1 MIIGRTIPMKKKLF
15 FLFFMGLLINAC
27 TNTPEKNTTPMEESM
42 DAALQT
48 SWTKLISQFTTDEQ
62 LITNSWQ
69 QIRQHYTAKN
79 RAYHNLTHINN
90 MLQEAA
96 TFDEKITDK
105 AVVLLAIWF
114 HDIIYD
120 PMSKTN
126 EKDSAE
132 LAKEILSQTNLS
144 PERIQKC
151 YDLILL
157 TVKHQPALAAPLD
170 DKLLIDFDL
179 EILSRDW
186 ESYKIYSEQVRKE
199 YWMYP
204 APLFRSG
211 RKKAMGKFLE
221 RPTIYQTPFYQEVKE
236 GKARANIKREME
248 ELL

>member
-1 MIIGRTIPMKKKLF
+1 MNQSL
-15 FLFFMGLLINAC
+15 
-27 TNTPEKNTTPMEESM
+27 NT
-42 DAALQT
+42 A
-48 SWTKLISQFTTDEQ
+48 WTKLISQFTEDAQ
-62 LITNSWQ
+62 LITNTWQ
-69 QIRQHYTAKN
+69 QIQQHYTEDN

-96 TFDEKITDK
+96 KFDQKITDK
-105 AVVLLAIWF
+105 EVVLFAIWF

-120 PMSKTN
+120 PLSKTN

-132 LAKEILSQTNLS
+132 LAKKILSQTNLS

-157 TVKHQPALAAPLD
+157 TVKHQPEATAHLD
-170 DKLLIDFDL
+170 DKLLVDFDL

-186 ESYKIYSEQVRKE
+186 ANYKIYSEQVRKE

-204 APLFRSG
+204 APLFKSG

-221 RPTIYQTPFYQEVKE
+221 RSSIYQTPFYRETKE
-236 GKARANIKREME
+236 AKARENIKKEME

>member
-1 MIIGRTIPMKKKLF
+1 MKESLKK
-15 FLFFMGLLINAC
+15 
-27 TNTPEKNTTPMEESM
+27 
-42 DAALQT
+42 
-48 SWTKLISQFTTDEQ
+48 SWTKLIGQFTTDEQ
-62 LITNSWQ
+62 FISDTWQ
-69 QIRQHYTAKN
+69 QIEQYYTEEH

-90 MLQEAA
+90 MLEEAA
-96 TFDEKITDK
+96 QFDQKITDK
-105 AVVLLAIWF
+105 EVVLLAIWF

-126 EKDSAE
+126 EKDSAQ
-132 LAKEILSQTNLS
+132 LAKKILHQTSLS
-144 PERIQKC
+144 PARIQKC

-157 TVKHQPALAAPLD
+157 TVKHQPEETAPLD

-186 ESYKIYSEQVRKE
+186 ESYKVYSGQVRKE

-204 APLFRSG
+204 APLFKSG

-221 RPTIYQTPFYQEVKE
+221 RPTIYQTPFYQEAKE
-236 GKARANIKREME
+236 AKARANIKREME

>member
-1 MIIGRTIPMKKKLF
+1 M
-15 FLFFMGLLINAC
+15 NAHLKI
-27 TNTPEKNTTPMEESM
+27 E
-42 DAALQT
+42 
-48 SWTKLISQFTTDEQ
+48 WTKLISQFTTDQ
-62 LITNSWQ
+62 TLITNSWQ
-69 QIRQHYTAKN
+69 QIEQRYTEEN

-96 TFDEKITDK
+96 KFEAQLGDK
-105 AVVLLAIWF
+105 AVVLFAIWF

-120 PMSKTN
+120 PLSKTN

-132 LAKEILSQTNLS
+132 LAKKILSQTNLS
-144 PERIQKC
+144 PANIQKC

-157 TVKHQPALAAPLD
+157 TIKHQTDDHAHLD
-170 DKLLIDFDL
+170 SKLLVDFDL

-204 APLFRSG
+204 TPLFKNG

-221 RPTIYQTPFYQEVKE
+221 RPSIYQTLFYQEDKE
-236 GKARANIKREME
+236 GQARANIKREME

>member
-1 MIIGRTIPMKKKLF
+1 MKKKLT
-15 FLFFMGLLINAC
+15 LLLLISLLVTTC
-27 TNTPEKNTTPMEESM
+27 TNNSIEKITESM
-42 DAALQT
+42 DESLNIAWAE
-48 SWTKLISQFTTDEQ
+48 LIGQFTTNEQ
-62 LITNSWQ
+62 LIKNSWQ
-69 QIRQHYTAKN
+69 QIQQHYTEKN
-79 RAYHNLTHINN
+79 RAYHNLSHINN

-96 TFDEKITDK
+96 KFDQKIKDK
-105 AVVLLAIWF
+105 EVVLLAIWF

-120 PMSKTN
+120 PLSKTN

-132 LAKEILSQTNLS
+132 LAKKILRQTSLS

-157 TVKHQPALAAPLD
+157 TVKHQPEETAPLD

-186 ESYKIYSEQVRKE
+186 EHYKIYSEQIRQE

-204 APLFRSG
+204 TPAFKSG

-221 RPTIYQTPFYQEVKE
+221 RSTIYQTPFYRETKE
-236 GKARANIKREME
+236 AKARHNIKKEME
-248 ELL
+248 KLL

>member
-1 MIIGRTIPMKKKLF
+1 MKKQLLF
-15 FLFFMGLLINAC
+15 LCLIGLLINAC
-27 TNTPEKNTTPMEESM
+27 TNNSTEKITVEMKDSLKI
-42 DAALQT
+42 A
-48 SWTKLISQFTTDEQ
+48 WTKLIGQFTTDEQ
-62 LITNSWQ
+62 LITGTWQ
-69 QIRQHYTAKN
+69 QIEQHYTEDH

-90 MLQEAA
+90 MLEEAA
-96 TFDEKITDK
+96 QFDQKITDK
-105 AVVLLAIWF
+105 EVVLLAIWF

-120 PMSKTN
+120 PLSKNN

-132 LAKEILSQTNLS
+132 LAKKILSQTDLS

-157 TVKHQPALAAPLD
+157 TVKHQPEKTAPLD

-186 ESYKIYSEQVRKE
+186 ENYKTYSEQVRKE

-204 APLFRSG
+204 APLFKSG

-221 RPTIYQTPFYQEVKE
+221 RPTIYQTPFYQEAKE
-236 GKARANIKREME
+236 AKARNNIKREMK

>member
-1 MIIGRTIPMKKKLF
+1 MNQSL
-15 FLFFMGLLINAC
+15 
-27 TNTPEKNTTPMEESM
+27 NT
-42 DAALQT
+42 A
-48 SWTKLISQFTTDEQ
+48 WIKLISPFTDDTQ
-62 LITNSWQ
+62 LITETWQ
-69 QIRQHYTAKN
+69 QIQQHYTEKN

-96 TFDEKITDK
+96 KFDQKITDK
-105 AVVLLAIWF
+105 EVVLLAIWF

-120 PMSKTN
+120 PLSKTN

-132 LAKEILSQTNLS
+132 LAKKILSQTNLS
-144 PERIQKC
+144 PARIQKC

-157 TVKHQPALAAPLD
+157 TVKHQPEATAPLD

-186 ESYKIYSEQVRKE
+186 DNYKIYSEQVRKE

-204 APLFRSG
+204 APLFKSG
-211 RKKAMGKFLE
+211 RKKAMSKFLE
-221 RPTIYQTPFYQEVKE
+221 RPSIYQTPFYQETKE
-236 GKARANIKREME
+236 AKARANIKKEMK